1 MARALWTGA
10 ISFGLL
16 NIPVQLMPGERRTD
30 LRFHMLDSRDNAR
43 VRYERVNAETGEE
56 VPWKDIVK
64 AFEYRKGSYVTLE
77 KEDLQAAAPESS
89 ESVDI
94 EAFVDPAEVDLAY
107 FDRPYFLV
115 PSKKAE
121 KGYVLLRETLR
132 QAGRAGLARVVIR
145 TREHIALV
153 MPKDDALM
161 LLLLRYPQELIAAD
175 EYSFPA
181 GTLKSYRLSPR
192 ELDMAQQLVE
202 SMTAKWQPKQYKD
215 EFRAKL
221 SKVIQKRLKRKGA
234 KVQAP
239 KEEPAEETSDKVV
252 DFMAVLKRSLNNN
265 KRTPAK
271 PRGAAAKRKPAQR
284 LILSRKN
291 RSRAAAQWRA
301 VAS

>member
-284 LILSRKN
+284 GGSR
-291 RSRAAAQWRA
+291 RRRA
-301 VAS
+301 